1 MITIPLW
8 QQYDN
13 LARIVNNDK
22 RGSGSTVLALFLV
35 TSHRDTLRRS
45 SELHHPQ
52 LIASDRT
59 LSRNRHNQYRRT
71 LFRDRM
77 KCSFYQHIF
86 HSYHFGHVLLGHI
99 RDPAIRLYMG
109 TINFVTFVALVG
121 LLLLRYSTVRCSCH
135 CRRCGVGGTTTTNLH
150 ARFW

>member
-45 SELHHPQ
+45 SELHYP

-121 LLLLRYSTVRCSCH
+121 LLLLRYSTVCCSCH